1 MFSIAA
7 LNASMAALAG
17 LVAALRR
24 GQGLSPLD
32 LFRLREIVEFSFA
45 NVLLAVSVV
54 PLATITGSTE
64 TAARAVG
71 MAAMVY
77 LTVHMAILIRRQRLE
92 QIVTYRSWAALVI
105 PLLVAAYL
113 AALATVASG
122 AVGWLEVL
130 LVVMLAR
137 PMTAFLFVL
146 SMFGTSRVDGQ
157 DTTR

>member
-24 GQGLSPLD
+24 GEGLAPLD

-64 TAARAVG
+64 TAVRTVG
-71 MAAMVY
+71 VAAIVY
-77 LTVHMAILIRRQRLE
+77 LSVHLVVLIRRQRSS
-92 QIVTYRSWAALVI
+92 QIATYRGWAVLVI
-105 PLLVAAYL
+105 PLLFAAYL
-113 AALATVASG
+113 AALATVVSG
-122 AVGWLEVL
+122 QIGWLEAL
-130 LVVMLAR
+130 LVTMLAR

-146 SMFGTSRVDGQ
+146 SMFGARRADGQ
-157 DTTR
+157 